1 MMKGIVMT
9 TLFILTIFLT
19 VLLAHNWQGLD
30 SEQQAFVELAA
41 YIEDKKKNVLDEG
54 TDSENVK
61 TEDNKG
67 KIEDKEAKI
76 LPEYHEL
83 ALKNPD
89 FAGWIVIDDTAINY
103 PIMQTPKELEY
114 YLHRD
119 FKGKASYAGTPF
131 VGRGNLQEKR
141 DLFLYG
147 HNMRNGTMFADLLKY
162 QKKPF
167 CESHQVI
174 QVDNLYEHREYRVF
188 SVFYA
193 EETEWSEEGG
203 LFADAGLGSMKRE
216 ELIEILI
223 ERGMHENRIFP
234 DHRAPLLF
242 LITCGY
248 WKKDSRLVVVA
259 IREK

>member
-61 TEDNKG
+61 TVDNKG

-89 FAGWIVIDDTAINY
+89 FAGWIVMMILRLTIQSCKLQKNWNIIYTGILKAR
-103 PIMQTPKELEY
+103 PLMPEL
-114 YLHRD
+114 
-119 FKGKASYAGTPF
+119 
-131 VGRGNLQEKR
+131 
-141 DLFLYG
+141 
-147 HNMRNGTMFADLLKY
+147 LL
-162 QKKPF
+162 
-167 CESHQVI
+167 
-174 QVDNLYEHREYRVF
+174 
-188 SVFYA
+188 
-193 EETEWSEEGG
+193 WEGG
-203 LFADAGLGSMKRE
+203 TCRRK
-216 ELIEILI
+216 EISFY
-223 ERGMHENRIFP
+223 M
-234 DHRAPLLF
+234 D
-242 LITCGY
+242 IT
-248 WKKDSRLVVVA
+248 
-259 IREK
+259 

>member
-1 MMKGIVMT
+1 V
-9 TLFILTIFLT
+9 
-19 VLLAHNWQGLD
+19 
-30 SEQQAFVELAA
+30 
-41 YIEDKKKNVLDEG
+41 
-54 TDSENVK
+54 
-61 TEDNKG
+61 DNKG

-167 CESHQVI
+167 WEAHQVI